1 MLCLPSGECLCPD
14 ATVCTTLM
22 SALYSSAGQEVV
34 LSRQLMVN
42 VSMSPKDNYCIEVVL
57 RCLALAGDGLGPHE
71 LNDGGYSQRHYGCWF
86 QRYMVDVWWNYS
98 AEKSCSLLSVIV
110 ERNVKVMVNFDEMKW

>member
-1 MLCLPSGECLCPD
+1 MFVSRCHCMYHVNECPLLFSRSGGCLKPPIDGERL
-14 ATVCTTLM
+14 
-22 SALYSSAGQEVV
+22 
-34 LSRQLMVN
+34 
-42 VSMSPKDNYCIEVVL
+42 SMSPKDNYCIEAVL

-86 QRYMVDVWWNYS
+86 QRYMVDVWWDYL

-110 ERNVKVMVNFDEMKW
+110 ERNVKVMVNFDEMNW